1 MASSHRVQLSGVFA
15 CASILVHHSS
25 TLQLLKVIQVN
36 AAEKKYIVDGA
47 ENNDKS
53 MDSLTKEN
61 DNGESQQWETNQLI
75 IPLVLAKSWKV
86 DMSNEAVRNQN
97 SEEAS
102 SLVNDESVDAKAADG
117 SEHIKTSN
125 NDVLAATGC
134 QLKNFVAIVDPPH
147 AGLHPTVSKFQ
158 SLVFL
163 S

>member
-1 MASSHRVQLSGVFA
+1 MMGSLLIEYLGSPQQHIAASESNSE
-15 CASILVHHSS
+15 
-25 TLQLLKVIQVN
+25 VN
-36 AAEKKYIVDGA
+36 AAGKKEDIVDGA

-53 MDSLTKEN
+53 MDSLTEEN
-61 DNGESQQWETNQLI
+61 DNGESQQLGD
-75 IPLVLAKSWKV
+75 KSANHPTCSSKELEGGHEQC
-86 DMSNEAVRNQN
+86 NEAVRNQN

-134 QLKNFVAIVDPPH
+134 QFKNFVAIVDPPH

-158 SLVFL
+158 SLIFL